1 MALAGFTIMISE
13 HLREARSAC
22 ERQFSFLVTEFG
34 YRKVRC
40 RFQWNGFELRYRG
53 PLVGVVVEWFPRDTL
68 TVRLARLVNGDFS
81 SSYGGG
87 DAPINFFDLGDIESL
102 ASAPGRLDAR
112 RLYELPDNETA
123 GLMARSL
130 REYGSS
136 LLQGDLSLIPQLEQ
150 RIKDRQKRYQAEMQ
164 NRMRGN

>member
-81 SSYGGG
+81 SSCGGG
-87 DAPINFFDLGDIESL
+87 DAPINYFDLGDIESL
-102 ASAPGRLDAR
+102 ASAPGDYTNCRTMKR
-112 RLYELPDNETA
+112 RGSWRGAFAN
-123 GLMARSL
+123 MAPVC
-130 REYGSS
+130 YGATY
-136 LLQGDLSLIPQLEQ
+136 
-150 RIKDRQKRYQAEMQ
+150 R
-164 NRMRGN
+164 